1 MIKFKMNWINLNIDL
16 CIYRMSM
23 ISIYDP
29 IKTTK
34 SLQNFSLKY
43 VTVSSNMY
51 MYLATTSLINHSVI
65 RSRTLFILD
74 LGFILINHSTALH
87 LNDYRERR
95 RSLSSRLVKLFL
107 RTRKPD
113 KNFIESRIDTSC
125 ERCPIRLR
133 YRWRRK
139 TVLRDPLLFLCCS
152 CLRRQI
158 LLKENLIKKWHRY
171 KLYWS
176 TCREELNVVYY
187 DLSAN
192 LMLYTLIIS

>member
-1 MIKFKMNWINLNIDL
+1 MISVSFNDL
-16 CIYRMSM
+16 CMSM

-29 IKTTK
+29 IKATK
-34 SLQNFSLKY
+34 PLRIFSLKY
-43 VTVSSNMY
+43 AAISSNMY
-51 MYLATTSLINHSVI
+51 TYLYTSLINHSVI

-133 YRWRRK
+133 YRRRRK

-158 LLKENLIKKWHRY
+158 LLKENLINKWH
-171 KLYWS
+171 
-176 TCREELNVVYY
+176 
-187 DLSAN
+187 
-192 LMLYTLIIS
+192 LI